1 MKQYYKFLFDS
12 SQKYKLITFYLIIR
26 LFVFRKL
33 SFLSKKYYN
42 QYISLNSQKLDFKK
56 DGRYT
61 QDWFSYNIKYISR
74 ILFKYQLQNKK
85 LNILE
90 LGSYEGL
97 STVFFLTML
106 KHSNIY
112 CVDPFVDFEENKD
125 KDFNK
130 VYENFKYN
138 TQKFENRIRLS
149 KCTSDNFFEK
159 GINEKFDLIYID
171 GNHRSDSVYK
181 DSINSFNVLNKGGLM
196 IFDDFLWDYYDE
208 INLNPIGGVKKF
220 LSENFFKVKIVS
232 IGYQIIIQKK

>member
-12 SQKYKLITFYLIIR
+12 SQKYKLISFYLIIR

-33 SFLSKKYYN
+33 SFLGKKYYN

-74 ILFKYQLQNKK
+74 ILFKYELQNKK

-125 KDFNK
+125 KDFDGFTIDRNLVSKANK
-130 VYENFKYN
+130 DAIILHCLPAYRSKEITDEVFESKKNRIFD
-138 TQKFENRIRLS
+138 QAENRLHVQQALLS
-149 KCTSDNFFEK
+149 C
-159 GINEKFDLIYID
+159 L
-171 GNHRSDSVYK
+171 
-181 DSINSFNVLNKGGLM
+181 LN
-196 IFDDFLWDYYDE
+196 
-208 INLNPIGGVKKF
+208 
-220 LSENFFKVKIVS
+220 
-232 IGYQIIIQKK
+232 